1 MTSFV
6 NSVNAKKN
14 KNLSDGRLFCAR
26 PRGIIFQK
34 TMNLVGSFAD
44 FIAKNAFGQR
54 GVSSPDCLNKRAK
67 IFQALAIP
75 FWRTVGVREA
85 EAAPAPDAAV
95 EDGKHGSERFAFCA
109 FEEHFVEIVFRFE
122 HGVCIAGVVGFFDDG
137 ESAFEARDL
146 SLVSLFREQARG
158 ESFENG
164 ANGVDVAGFFDGER
178 ADNWSF
184 IGDNCHKAFG
194 FELAKGF
201 ADDGAGNAHHGDEF
215 AFDEALAGIEAA
227 GDDGLAKFVED
238 LAAEWRGGLGDGRED
253 GRGTK

>member
-1 MTSFV
+1 MDLVGGFAYFV
-6 NSVNAKKN
+6 A
-14 KNLSDGRLFCAR
+14 KNLFRGCGVTRANRLN
-26 PRGIIFQK
+26 Q
-34 TMNLVGSFAD
+34 
-44 FIAKNAFGQR
+44 
-54 GVSSPDCLNKRAK
+54 RAK
-67 IFQALAIP
+67 IFQALAVP
-75 FWRTVGVREA
+75 LRRTVRVREA

-164 ANGVDVAGFFDGER
+164 ANGVDVAGFFDGEC
-178 ADNWSF
+178 ADD
-184 IGDNCHKAFG
+184 GALVRDDGYEAFG
-194 FELAKGF
+194 FELTEGF

-253 GRGTK
+253 GSGTK